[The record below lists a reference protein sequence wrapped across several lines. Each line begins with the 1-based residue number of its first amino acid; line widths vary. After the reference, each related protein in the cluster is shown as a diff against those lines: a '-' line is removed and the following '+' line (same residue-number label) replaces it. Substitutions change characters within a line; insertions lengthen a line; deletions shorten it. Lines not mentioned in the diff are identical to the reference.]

1 MEKLIQGVKSCLPD
15 LIPESVR
22 VAAYMDGYTPD
33 HAPLVGFLPGNENI
47 IVMGG
52 FSGHGFKFAPL
63 MGRIASELV
72 LTGETHYDIDFMDPA
87 RFLKEKSSL

>member
-1 MEKLIQGVKSCLPD
+1 MFRSSW
-15 LIPESVR
+15 IPAGNGANWNKNQLE
-22 VAAYMDGYTPD
+22 GYTPD
-33 HAPLVGFLPGNENI
+33 HAPLVGFLPGNENV

-72 LTGETHYDIDFMDPA
+72 LSGETHYVITANEMYHP
-87 RFLKEKSSL
+87 